1 MLMSEDPEAGAESF
15 TGVRR
20 GLSETEKLW
29 NFLGLQV
36 ARKTEI
42 IALAAF
48 SLSISTLLWQIV
60 NYTVGPVVRL
70 FPTDQIVIT
79 ATDKLGRN
87 YSGQDNLLALIAT
100 MAYVNGGD
108 TGHNSVI
115 RREYLDFSI
124 GERRV
129 QHRWYEFGSSDVQ
142 NGNLTFKRDSEAHP
156 LAVNA
161 GSAASHETLFAAWEI
176 DCEPTVKQCDP
187 AGNFVKWDDFIKTIM
202 TTNQLSFSTSADVYP
217 SKRVTAS
224 CVVRLR
230 DWEIQIL
237 QKEQWL
243 SAACTDPDNN
253 ALAQRKARPQQVGRV
268 VPK

>member
-1 MLMSEDPEAGAESF
+1 MSEDPKAGAESS
-15 TGVRR
+15 TGVKR

-29 NFLGLQV
+29 SFLGLQV

-42 IALAAF
+42 IALSAF
-48 SLSISTLLWQIV
+48 SLSISTLLWQII

-115 RREYLDFSI
+115 RREYLDFSM
-124 GERRV
+124 GDRRV
-129 QHRWYEFGSSDVQ
+129 QHRWYEFGSSDIQ

-156 LAVNA
+156 FAVNA
-161 GSAASHETLFAAWEI
+161 GSAVSHETLFAAWEI
-176 DCEPTVKQCDP
+176 DCEPAMKQCDP
-187 AGNFVKWDDFIKTIM
+187 GGNFVKWDDFIKTIM
-202 TTNQLSFSTSADVYP
+202 TTNQLSFSASADVYP
-217 SKRVTAS
+217 SNRVTAA

-230 DWEIQIL
+230 DWEIKIL
-237 QKEQWL
+237 EKEQWL
-243 SAACTDPDNN
+243 TAACTDLDKD
-253 ALAQRKARPQQVGRV
+253 ALPQRKARPRTG
-268 VPK
+268 